1 MGKFG
6 KRRLPEFMD
15 EEATSMGA
23 NPQVHQDNYKRLRG
37 LGLAEPGKPTVI
49 KIMGNKP
56 EDLAEIQAAGYKVR
70 RITNSETFI
79 KILTVWGEEAI
90 VDFDL
95 DTEYT
100 EWDEGMGYAEL
111 VGEHE
116 GIEYR
121 IQVEVSRFGDG
132 EDIESIED
140 TSIEATEV
148 DSASGAPSHAIYN
161 KTQMQTDREKRND
174 PNYYQQV
181 LSHLIKEW
189 EDGTKKPI
197 KINAY
202 REQYTVSEPLSQLNL
217 KTGEITADNGEVIP
231 LDDVTAITLDMYTNR
246 EHGYSINTVHP
257 GSSIPF
263 HAYGG
268 KLAEG
273 RVSDSFNQFINE
285 CWSAMPENYVP
296 GLSDSSKQAIKRICE
311 EVLIHEAYTHD
322 MTVDESQNYESY
334 MNECHQYLMECMMT
348 ASQKLKV

>member
-6 KRRLPEFMD
+6 KRRLPQFMD
-15 EEATSMGA
+15 KEATSMGA
-23 NPQVHQDNYKRLRG
+23 NPKLHQDNYQRLRS
-37 LGLAEPGKPTVI
+37 LGLAEPGKPSVI
-49 KIMGNKP
+49 KIMSNKP

-70 RITNSETFI
+70 RITDSETFI
-79 KILTVWGEEAI
+79 KILTVWGEEVI

-95 DTEYT
+95 DTSDT
-100 EWDEGMGYAEL
+100 DWDDGMGYGEL

-116 GIEYR
+116 GVEYR
-121 IQVEVSRFGDG
+121 IPVEVNKFGGD
-132 EDIESIED
+132 EEIDSID
-140 TSIEATEV
+140 NSIEATTV
-148 DSASGAPSHAIYN
+148 DAHNGTPSHATYN
-161 KTQMQTDREKRND
+161 KTRMQIDREKRND

-197 KINAY
+197 KISAY
-202 REQYTVSEPLSQLNL
+202 REQYTISNPQSQLDL
-217 KTGEITADNGEVIP
+217 RTGEITADNGEVIQ

-246 EHGYSINTVHP
+246 EHGVSTNTVHP
-257 GSSIPF
+257 GSSIPY

-273 RVSDSFNQFINE
+273 RVSDSFDQFVNE
-285 CWSAMPENYVP
+285 CWSAMPESYVP

-311 EVLIHEAYTHD
+311 DVLIHEAHKHD

-334 MNECHQYLMECMMT
+334 ANECHQYLMECMMT

>member
-23 NPQVHQDNYKRLRG
+23 NPKLHQDNYKRLKG
-37 LGLAEPGKPTVI
+37 LGLAEPGKPSVI
-49 KIMGNKP
+49 KIMGNNP
-56 EDLAEIQAAGYKVR
+56 ADLAEIQAAGYKVR

-79 KILTVWGEEAI
+79 KILTVWKEEAI

-95 DTEYT
+95 DTSDT
-100 EWDEGMGYAEL
+100 DWDEGMGYGDL

-116 GIEYR
+116 GVEYR
-121 IQVEVSRFGDG
+121 IPVEVNKFG
-132 EDIESIED
+132 EDEEIDAIED
-140 TSIEATEV
+140 NSIEATEV
-148 DSASGAPSHAIYN
+148 DVAGGTPSHATYN
-161 KTQMQTDREKRND
+161 KTQMQIDREKRND
-174 PNYYQQV
+174 PNYYQRV

-189 EDGTKKPI
+189 EDGTQKPI
-197 KINAY
+197 KISAY
-202 REQYTVSEPLSQLNL
+202 REQYAVSDPQSQLDL

-246 EHGYSINTVHP
+246 EHGYSINTTHP

-263 HAYGG
+263 HAYDG

-273 RVSDSFNQFINE
+273 RVSDSFDQFVNE
-285 CWSAMPENYVP
+285 CWSAMPESYVP

-311 EVLIHEAYTHD
+311 DVLIHEAHTHD
-322 MTVDESQNYESY
+322 MTLDESQNYESY
-334 MNECHQYLMECMMT
+334 MTECHQYLMECMMT